1 MNKNFTPLLLAV
13 PALLC
18 AQGAVAQLNTF
29 KLGLASIDVSSRTTG
44 LRGIGVPA
52 GGDLEIGDASTL
64 AICYERSL
72 SPHLS
77 VEVALGVPPRHDVM
91 AKGPI
96 AFLGR
101 VATVK
106 QFAPTVF
113 LNYSFLDETSAFRP
127 FVGIGV
133 NYTRFIGAKSMIGQ
147 KIELSDSTG
156 LAGQIGATYAINK
169 QWGIYGAFIMAKV
182 ESDLV
187 ATATTVQT
195 TTIDF
200 RPKVLT
206 VGVSYRF

>member
-1 MNKNFTPLLLAV
+1 MNKKLIPLLLAV

-18 AQGAVAQLNTF
+18 AQGALAQLNTL
-29 KLGLASIDVSSRTTG
+29 KIGLASIDVNSRTTG
-44 LRGIGVPA
+44 LHGIGVPA
-52 GGDLEIGDASTL
+52 GGDLEIKDASTL
-64 AICYERSL
+64 TLVYERTL

-77 VEVALGVPPRHDVM
+77 VELALGIPPRHDVM

-96 AFLGR
+96 AFLGK

-106 QFAPTVF
+106 QVAPTLF
-113 LNYSFLDETSAFRP
+113 LNYRFMDEGSAFRP

-147 KIELSDSTG
+147 KIELTDSTG

-169 QWGIYGAFIMAKV
+169 QWGLYGAFIMAKV

-206 VGVSYRF
+206 MGVSYKF